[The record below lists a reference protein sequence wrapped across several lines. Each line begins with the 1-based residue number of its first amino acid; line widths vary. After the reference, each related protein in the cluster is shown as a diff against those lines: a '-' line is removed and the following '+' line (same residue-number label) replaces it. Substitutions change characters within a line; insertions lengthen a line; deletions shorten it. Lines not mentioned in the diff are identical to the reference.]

1 MQVLGWPDGR
11 SGGEQ
16 AHGWW
21 ATATWSVD
29 VVGLASECRY
39 SGSGRV
45 ATAAIRHAAALWL

>member
-11 SGGEQ
+11 GGGEQ